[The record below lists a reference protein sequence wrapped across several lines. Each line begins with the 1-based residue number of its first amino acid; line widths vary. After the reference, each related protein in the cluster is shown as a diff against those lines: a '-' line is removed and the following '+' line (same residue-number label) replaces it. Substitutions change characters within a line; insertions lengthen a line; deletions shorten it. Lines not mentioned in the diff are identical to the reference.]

1 MLLKWK
7 VNIELLKEYRFGTD
21 GNLYRLP
28 YVCEAGRHRSA
39 RLIKLQYGSRWKIG
53 NKWITKNQLTAL
65 KKRGKIIEDK
75 NPIEIKTN
83 TEEPSWLND

>member
-1 MLLKWK
+1 MLLKWI
-7 VNIELLKEYRFGTD
+7 VNIDLLKNYRFGTD

-28 YVCEAGRHRSA
+28 YEDTAGNYRAA
-39 RLIKLQYGSRWKIG
+39 RLIKKQGNRWKVGRTYIS
-53 NKWITKNQLTAL
+53 KNQLTAL